1 MKIAIIGA
9 GNMGG
14 AIARGIAAKS
24 PSAEISVSNPSM
36 PKLEALRT
44 EFPAINITT
53 DNAEAVEDAE
63 TVILAVKP
71 WLMEEV
77 IADLDYLKD
86 KTVVS
91 VAAGISLDRLDR
103 MIANRFDGS
112 AQQPAFRVIPDTAAA
127 IGRSMTFISSRRAPQ
142 PLVDEIAGLFTGLGR
157 VAIIEE
163 RLMDAATAL
172 SSCGIAYVYKFVQA
186 FVQAGVQLGFRP
198 ADAQAYVNATI
209 DGAIAMLEVNGTT
222 PQQEID
228 KVTTPGGM
236 TIKGINQLDH
246 AGFTS
251 AVIQGV
257 LKPLEK

>member
-24 PSAEISVSNPSM
+24 PSAEITVSNPSM
-36 PKLEALRT
+36 PKLEALRS
-44 EFPAINITT
+44 EFPAIKTTT
-53 DNAEAVEDAE
+53 DNAVAASDADI
-63 TVILAVKP
+63 VILAVKP
-71 WLMEEV
+71 WLMAEV
-77 IADLDYLKD
+77 IAGLDYLKD

-91 VAAGISLDRLDR
+91 VAGGVSLDKLDE
-103 MIANRFDGS
+103 MLAHILAPT
-112 AQQPAFRVIPDTAAA
+112 QPVFHVIPDTAAA
-127 IGRSMTFISSRRAPQ
+127 ICRSMTFISSRRAPQ
-142 PLVDEIAGLFTGLGR
+142 PLVDEIADLFSSLGR

-198 ADAQAYVNATI
+198 AEAQAYVNATI
-209 DGAIAMLEVNGTT
+209 DGAIAMLEANGTT